1 MIRIAAEQDFDF
13 IYELY
18 MHPAINPWLL
28 YEPMSAAAFQ
38 PIYENLLGR
47 EVVFVFE
54 QDGVP
59 VGMCKLVPEEH
70 RCAHGLYIGGIA
82 VHPQYAGKG
91 YGLQLMEAIKT
102 KAIAEGYK
110 RLELSVA
117 TINEKAIRL
126 YERAGFEKE
135 GVLRNYTF
143 LKTENKYLDEQVM
156 SFLL

>member
-1 MIRIAAEQDFDF
+1 MIRKATTADEAF
-13 IYELY
+13 IFELF

-70 RCAHGLYIGGIA
+70 RCAHGLYIGSIA
-82 VHPQYAGKG
+82 VHPKYAGNG
-91 YGLQLMEAIKT
+91 YGLKLIEAIKS
-102 KAIAEGYK
+102 KAAVEGYK

-117 TINEKAIRL
+117 TVNEKAIRL